1 MDLVDFHKQEN
12 SGRHYLHIQATIDLL
27 ALGLMANPSAM
38 GLLAEELEDCSSR
51 VRVSPLRCLA
61 CLQSSADGASAV
73 MHLAAVVAG
82 QPYARALGAMV
93 ARHPSGGTVLKLVAG
108 GARTLRPCP
117 VRKRRRRGRRRCRRD
132 ARGRANEDKVP
143 HRSELEGNKKRLK

>member
-1 MDLVDFHKQEN
+1 VRPC
-12 SGRHYLHIQATIDLL
+12 SLHHWPAGAWT
-27 ALGLMANPSAM
+27 AGKSECNGAA
-38 GLLAEELEDCSSR
+38 GGGVGDCSSR
-51 VRVSPLRCLA
+51 VSVSPLRCLA

-143 HRSELEGNKKRLK
+143 HRSELEGNGKEIEMKKLYTPSVPKRMSF